1 MDSKQFDPE
10 DLAAYT
16 ANAVNSNFNEVRRKG
31 LASRSAGDKSVDL
44 ATSLSEAAR
53 KPAVQA
59 TQSLSE
65 TEKSQ
70 STEEDSVAQ
79 ASS

>member
-16 ANAVNSNFNEVRRKG
+16 ANAVNNNFNEVRRRG
-31 LASRSAGDKSVDL
+31 LGPRSAADKSVDL
-44 ATSLSEAAR
+44 ATSLKEAAQ
-53 KPAVQA
+53 KPAVQP

-70 STEEDSVAQ
+70 SAEEDPVAQ